1 MTINATT
8 QTEDNAKLINHPT
21 GVTPNVTMQKKTMTI
36 ANPSTIYLADHK
48 RYNTNNTMAVP

>member
-1 MTINATT
+1 VTINATT
-8 QTEDNAKLINHPT
+8 QTEDNAKLINHLT
-21 GVTPNVTMQKKTMTI
+21 GVTPNVTIQKKTI